1 MFACSGFSE
10 NGEISKRWILLKF
23 KVSVSYLSLKC
34 RRKYLF
40 KYSSVGAW

>member
-10 NGEISKRWILLKF
+10 NGEIWWILLKF